1 MDTLPELRRAIK
13 LQLAGNL
20 SAAEVI
26 YRQVLEQDPDSA
38 DGNHLLG
45 LIKSDQDKN
54 DEAIELICKAIDLK
68 PDAAP
73 FHHNIAGIFR
83 RMGSLGRAEQEFRI
97 AIDLDPGYG
106 EAYQGVS
113 EMLTFEPG
121 DPLLDRVLEQ
131 LQKPGLA
138 SQQKSYFH
146 FAAGK
151 IFDDLKNYEEAFQ
164 HYTAANHHAG
174 KSFDNAAF
182 RQQVSDTIYTY
193 NRRLANR
200 NSGNQDRQPV
210 FIVGMP
216 RSGTT
221 LVEHIMA
228 SHSQVFGA
236 GELNDM
242 KFVASSAARISGS
255 GLTYPNCMPLISA
268 GGYSLLA
275 SEYRERI
282 AKIEASQTYA
292 RVVDKH
298 PLNFQFLGFILQ
310 MFPRATIIHT
320 RRHPLDTCL
329 SCFFQNFTSGQH
341 YSFDMKNLALFYL
354 NYDRLM
360 EHWMQLFP
368 GRILEVEYET
378 LLADQDAQTRRILDH
393 CGLDFEE
400 ACMNFYKTDRVVKTA
415 SFLQIRKPLYRT
427 SVGRWRNYA
436 SQLGMLA
443 SALGVSTDM
452 PVTVS
457 AGSKLTQGTSD

>member
-1 MDTLPELRRAIK
+1 MDTLPELRKAIK

-20 SAAEVI
+20 PAAEEI
-26 YRQVLEQDPDSA
+26 YKQVLEQDPDSA

-54 DEAIELICKAIDLK
+54 DEALELIRKAIDLK
-68 PDAAP
+68 PNAAP

-83 RMGSLGRAEQEFRI
+83 RMGSLSQAEQEFRI
-97 AIDLDPGYG
+97 AIELDPGYG

-113 EMLTFEPG
+113 EMFTFRPG
-121 DPLLDRVLEQ
+121 DPLLDSTLEQ
-131 LQKPGLA
+131 LQKPEL
-138 SQQKSYFH
+138 SNQQKSYFH
-146 FAAGK
+146 FTAGK
-151 IFDDLKNYEEAFQ
+151 IYDDLKIYDEAFK
-164 HYTAANHHAG
+164 HYVAGNRHAH

-193 NRRLANR
+193 NRRLAGR
-200 NSGNQDRQPV
+200 NSGNQDQRPV

-242 KFVASSAARISGS
+242 KFVVSSATRIGGS
-255 GLTYPNCMPLISA
+255 TLAYPHCMPMISA

-282 AKIEASQTYA
+282 AKIEESHGYA

-298 PLNFQFLGFILQ
+298 PLNFQFLGLILQ

-320 RRHPLDTCL
+320 KRHPLDTCL

-341 YSFDMKNLALFYL
+341 YSFDINHLAQFYQT
-354 NYDRLM
+354 YDRLM
-360 EHWMQLFP
+360 EHWMQLYP
-368 GRILEVEYET
+368 GRILEVEYEA
-378 LLADQDAQTRRILDH
+378 LLSDQEKQTRRILDH
-393 CGLDFEE
+393 CGLKFED
-400 ACMNFYKTDRVVKTA
+400 ACMDFYKTDRVVKTA
-415 SFLQIRKPLYRT
+415 SFLQIRQPLYRT
-427 SVGRWRNYA
+427 SVGRWRNYMSHLSSVA
-436 SQLGMLA
+436 STLGISM
-443 SALGVSTDM
+443 DQ
-452 PVTVS
+452 PVTVL
-457 AGSKLTQGTSD
+457 AGSNMV